1 VQADQTKSI
10 DYAARHVR
18 HIAGS
23 PKGLVET
30 VLEQVSAILL
40 L

>member
-1 VQADQTKSI
+1 VLADRTKSI

-18 HIAGS
+18 FIAGS
-23 PKGLVET
+23 PKGLVEK
-30 VLEQVSAILL
+30 VLEHVSAILL